1 MKEVN
6 DNRDKNHLFGADQ
19 LHNIVTTSFSMHTHT
34 NMLII
39 LHTSHEK
46 LDSIS
51 ERNHSGSFKT

>member
-19 LHNIVTTSFSMHTHT
+19 LHNIVTSFSKHTHT
-34 NMLII
+34 TMLII
-39 LHTSHEK
+39 LHTFHEK